1 VVVGAASMATLQ
13 ETVEG
18 LYAQE
23 LADTHDEREA
33 ARCLSQ
39 LSVHVIDHTQEY
51 TRPSHEDPPT
61 AKCQ

>member
-1 VVVGAASMATLQ
+1 MATLQ

-51 TRPSHEDPPT
+51 TRPSQEDPPT